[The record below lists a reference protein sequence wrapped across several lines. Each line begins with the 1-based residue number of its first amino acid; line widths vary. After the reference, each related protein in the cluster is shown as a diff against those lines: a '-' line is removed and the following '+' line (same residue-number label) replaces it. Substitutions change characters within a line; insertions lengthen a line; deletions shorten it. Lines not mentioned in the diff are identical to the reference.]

1 MSGWLRPSFRQLLV
15 VAFLLLTALL
25 AAVSLRGLST
35 LERLLQQSRA
45 GAERTLQLSG
55 HIERLGEHHVT
66 MERAAR
72 QYLVLG
78 DSALRSTYQ
87 RAATAAVGA
96 VDALAGEVALSDLVS
111 AWQTQR
117 AVVDAQLAGQPPPSP
132 AAVTA
137 TVAAKGAA
145 PSAASAAATATAL
158 ATAAATNAAA
168 NGPRS
173 AAEKTGNSA
182 GKAPIPAATAP
193 VTAPGRDA
201 RLAQAFR
208 ELIALH
214 SAMAERVRSSTQA
227 ANAALQG
234 ELEAGRLTLGRQG
247 LAAIGVAL
255 VLALALAIAL
265 ARPLQ
270 RVEAAIVG
278 LGENRLDQRI
288 DIPGPSDVRQIGRRL
303 DWLRQRLSQLEADK
317 ARFLRHVSH
326 ELKTPLSA
334 LREGVALLDDGVAG
348 PLTDNQRQVAR
359 ILRDNTATLQQRIE
373 DLLRFNAA
381 AFAAQRLVRKPTD
394 VAALVRRLADEQQ
407 LQWRARGLQLHLPE
421 APVMAEV
428 DADLLGSAIGN
439 LLSNAIRYS
448 PHGAS
453 IAVHLQRNSDGLRIE
468 VADQGPGV
476 AAADRDRIF
485 EPFYRGQLQP
495 AGGLAGTGIG
505 LSIVAET
512 AAAHGGRARLL
523 PGVSADVL
531 PDDLPAVRSTAPPTA
546 SPPHSLR
553 HSLPHSPPHLPSH
566 PPVHPPRHVPDAL
579 DPSSAGVL
587 KGPGARFCIELPHAL
602 VS

>member
-1 MSGWLRPSFRQLLV
+1 MRAWQRPSFRQLLV

-55 HIERLGEHHVT
+55 HIERLAEHHVT
-66 MERAAR
+66 MERASR

-78 DSALRSTYQ
+78 DTTLRATYQ
-87 RAATAAVGA
+87 RAATAAAAA
-96 VDALAGEVALSDLVS
+96 VEALAAEVALADLAG

-117 AVVDAQLAGQPPPSP
+117 ALVDAQLAGPPPTP
-132 AAVTA
+132 
-137 TVAAKGAA
+137 
-145 PSAASAAATATAL
+145 
-158 ATAAATNAAA
+158 
-168 NGPRS
+168 
-173 AAEKTGNSA
+173 
-182 GKAPIPAATAP
+182 ATAP
-193 VTAPGRDA
+193 TTAPARDA

-227 ANAALQG
+227 ANAALQA
-234 ELEAGRLTLGRQG
+234 ELEAGRLALGRQG
-247 LAAIGVAL
+247 LAAIGLAL
-255 VLALALAIAL
+255 VLALGLAIAL

-278 LGENRLDQRI
+278 LGENRLEQRI

-359 ILRDNTATLQQRIE
+359 ILRDNTAALQQRIE

-407 LQWRARGLQLHLPE
+407 LQWRARGLKLNLP
-421 APVMAEV
+421 AGPVIADV
-428 DADLLGSAIGN
+428 DAELLGSAIGN

-453 IAVHLQRNSDGLRIE
+453 IDLRLHRQGGGLQIE

-476 AAADRDRIF
+476 AAADRERIF
-485 EPFYRGQLQP
+485 EPFFRGQLQP
-495 AGGLAGTGIG
+495 TDGLAGTGIG

-523 PGVSADVL
+523 PPASADASDASVG
-531 PDDLPAVRSTAPPTA
+531 PDSADAPALAASAASQHTTA
-546 SPPHSLR
+546 SGR
-553 HSLPHSPPHLPSH
+553 
-566 PPVHPPRHVPDAL
+566 PDA
-579 DPSSAGVL
+579 AVHTQTHTRAR
-587 KGPGARFCIELPHAL
+587 GARFCIELPHAL